1 MLWLVGQVKYECMSG
16 VIHGAQ
22 TVSHAPRGVIG
33 GKTGFFL
40 REHHL
45 DLPTRSSRPQ
55 RKGGAD
61 LATEAKPESE
71 SGMAKDFTQNALL
84 F

>member
-16 VIHGAQ
+16 IIHGAQ

-33 GKTGFFL
+33 GKTGFLL

-45 DLPTRSSRPQ
+45 DLPTGPQ
-55 RKGGAD
+55 DPRGREGP
-61 LATEAKPESE
+61 T
-71 SGMAKDFTQNALL
+71 
-84 F
+84 

>member
-22 TVSHAPRGVIG
+22 TVSHAPRGG
-33 GKTGFFL
+33 YRRKNRLFSQRTPFG
-40 REHHL
+40 
-45 DLPTRSSRPQ
+45 PSYRSSRPQ